1 MKILLIVLEGGGF
14 HMKELYFEELE
25 TVESLDAKDLGTV
38 FGVGFLVG
46 IIAYVGYAALT

>member
-1 MKILLIVLEGGGF
+1 MEN
-14 HMKELYFEELE
+14 LYFEELE

-46 IIAYVGYAALT
+46 VVAYVGYAAIT